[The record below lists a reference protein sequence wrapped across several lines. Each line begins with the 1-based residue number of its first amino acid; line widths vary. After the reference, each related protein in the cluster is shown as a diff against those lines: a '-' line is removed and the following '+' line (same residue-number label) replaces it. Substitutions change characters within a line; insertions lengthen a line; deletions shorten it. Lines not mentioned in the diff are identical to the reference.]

1 MKIRISIFIFLSTQN
16 VFSLRQYKTREIF
29 SLIHLTHSNFNFLK
43 IGYYTRELEEI
54 SDKQDH
60 TNHQHLGTHFPRK
73 NEFALVNFRQK
84 RQTYHYFLIL
94 YKGELAAL
102 SKHKDPI
109 SISQKTRLFL
119 VIELVLLIKFTNSIS
134 SKLMKQ
140 KFAFPQYQSS
150 LTRNS

>member
-1 MKIRISIFIFLSTQN
+1 MKKYPTNKITRITNI
-16 VFSLRQYKTREIF
+16 
-29 SLIHLTHSNFNFLK
+29 LK
-43 IGYYTRELEEI
+43 
-54 SDKQDH
+54 
-60 TNHQHLGTHFPRK
+60 LGTHFPRK

-119 VIELVLLIKFTNSIS
+119 VIEFGIVDKVHEQYIFKINETEVRFSTISI
-134 SKLMKQ
+134 
-140 KFAFPQYQSS
+140 
-150 LTRNS
+150 

>member
-60 TNHQHLGTHFPRK
+60 TNHQHLETWNSFSKEKRICTRK
-73 NEFALVNFRQK
+73 F
-84 RQTYHYFLIL
+84 QTEATNQSLLSYFI
-94 YKGELAAL
+94 
-102 SKHKDPI
+102 
-109 SISQKTRLFL
+109 
-119 VIELVLLIKFTNSIS
+119 
-134 SKLMKQ
+134 
-140 KFAFPQYQSS
+140 
-150 LTRNS
+150 